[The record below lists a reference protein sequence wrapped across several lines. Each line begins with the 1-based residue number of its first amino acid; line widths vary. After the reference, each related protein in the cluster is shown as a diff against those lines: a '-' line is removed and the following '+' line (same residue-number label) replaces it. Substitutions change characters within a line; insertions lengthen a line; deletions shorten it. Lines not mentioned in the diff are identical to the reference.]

1 MDKYRP
7 VIGLEIHAELS
18 SQRKMFCGCL
28 NNSDET
34 KPNANVCP
42 VCLAHPGTLPV
53 ANRKPIEM
61 MIKIGVAVGGRIAE
75 QARFYRKN
83 YFYPDLPKGYQIT
96 SQPEP
101 FVIGGSLRVG
111 GREIKIDHIHL
122 EEDTGTLIHDKSDK
136 HTLVDFNRA
145 GVPLMELVTEPV
157 IESGIEA
164 RRFAEEL
171 QLLLRYLGVA
181 EANMEKGEMRCEV
194 NISLTAVS
202 EIAERRGQ
210 NADLREKEQ
219 KKVKLGTKVEIK
231 NLNSFRAV
239 EKAVEFEVG
248 RQSKVLEAGEKVIQE
263 TRGWD
268 ESKGETVSQRRKEEA
283 HDYRYFPEP
292 DLPPFRLADFG
303 VEAIKENIP
312 ELPAEK
318 RERLQKEYDLSGG
331 QAETLV
337 ADIKLVEFYERAV
350 SEFEADERGVP
361 YGIIYNYLVSDL
373 RGLMKSE
380 GIGFKTLKVT
390 PENFADL
397 TAMVAKGEIGSR
409 VAKDVLKEM
418 FMQGA
423 DPEAI
428 IKERGLTQ
436 VGDEEQ
442 LREAV
447 KKVISGNEKVVGDYK
462 KGKKA
467 AIKFLVG
474 QAMKET
480 RGRGE
485 PKMIEKLLE
494 EELGK

>member
-1 MDKYRP
+1 MAEYRP
-7 VIGLEIHAELS
+7 VIGLEIHAEMA

-28 NNSDET
+28 NNSDEK
-34 KPNANVCP
+34 KPNVNVCP

-53 ANRKPIEM
+53 ANRKPVEA
-61 MIKIGVAVGGRIAE
+61 MIKIGVAVGGKLAE

-122 EEDTGTLIHDKSDK
+122 EEDTGTLVHDKSDS

-157 IESGIEA
+157 IESGVEA

-194 NISLTAVS
+194 NISLSQSADK
-202 EIAERRGQ
+202 RGG
-210 NADLREKEQ
+210 
-219 KKVKLGTKVEIK
+219 KLGTKVEIK

-239 EKAVEFEVG
+239 ERAVEFETE
-248 RQSKVLEAGEKVIQE
+248 RQAKILEAGEKVVQE

-268 ESKGETVSQRRKEEA
+268 ETKQETVSQRRKEEA

-292 DLPPFRLADFG
+292 DLPPYRLADFDI
-303 VEAIKENIP
+303 ETIKKDVP

-318 RERLQKEYDLSGG
+318 RERLQKEYDLSGS
-331 QAETLV
+331 QVEVLV
-337 ADIKLVEFYERAV
+337 ADKELAEFYERATG
-350 SEFEADERGVP
+350 EFKADERGVP

-380 GIGFKTLKVT
+380 GVGFGVLKIT

-397 TAMVAKGEIGSR
+397 AALVAKGEIGSR
-409 VAKDVLKEM
+409 VAKDVLAEM
-418 FMQGA
+418 FKTGA
-423 DPEAI
+423 DPRAI
-428 IKERGLTQ
+428 VKEKGLEQ
-436 VGDEEQ
+436 VSEE
-442 LREAV
+442 RELVAAV
-447 KKVISGNEKVVGDYK
+447 KKIISENEKAVADYK
-462 KGKKA
+462 KGKEA
-467 AIKFLVG
+467 SLKFLVG

-480 RGRGE
+480 EGRGE
-485 PKMIEKLLE
+485 PKMLEKLLG
-494 EELGK
+494 EELGE